1 MPVRALKAR
10 MPPRVPVLP
19 GTFMLTVNANGSSA
33 EAAPRVTT
41 VISMNYCADI
51 IVILSDT
58 TALAE
63 HAMPMNVPMNLI
75 FNSSRLHGKH
85 PADTDTDAKFPEKN
99 VTK

>member
-1 MPVRALKAR
+1 MLAHALKAR
-10 MPPRVPVLP
+10 MPPRVLVLP
-19 GTFMLTVNANGSSA
+19 GTFMSMVSVNGSSA
-33 EAAPRVTT
+33 EVAPQVTT

-85 PADTDTDAKFPEKN
+85 PVDTDTGAKFPEKN